1 MKILK
6 IFLAL
11 LASAVMLFTLDLLSD
26 SFSLAE
32 RACYAWSATTTFG
45 CTMSFFS
52 DGLLMALTK
61 NFWLSP
67 FFAGVEIVS
76 TPAATIGWV
85 TLATLIAVSLLGL
98 FWTIRLARGALR
110 SAKPASSASDA
121 APPSAAPTSASAT
134 APTAAPSPAPQLLRD
149 SARPPR
155 ARQPRKF
162 STDFFVALAL
172 LVGIGWCAV
181 RYMAFAVA
189 RNEGRA
195 ETGFVAPLTSLPAD
209 LGLVTTLAE
218 SMQKHQIPAEE
229 LRRKVDEAVA
239 KKDLDPTSTAKLY
252 NVALGAC
259 QVDYLEALEKF
270 PQQPSLDT
278 YDRNAMRSLYL
289 AAKSDECDKYF
300 QKMGW
305 SQGCEVTPV
314 ADACQDLTTHWQ
326 QYQQNF
332 RKAQKDAAAPPCT
345 KDEDCFLSEAGAC
358 GERLIGS
365 KLEIDPAIDQLEN
378 VLACPLR
385 KRAALCL
392 RQNPRA
398 FAECPQRTDEFAVC
412 RESICKAIP
421 LNEKLHPSSSPVP
434 PELILTQSFLF
445 KNDQD
450 CSEQISATT
459 QRFGHPTAAE
469 ILSNS
474 CDSKYFQGLAEIAHA
489 RVAAVLTKSGKPTR
503 VRLKILKNYG
513 RIALPENF
521 EMDWPAPL
529 FSRGSRDIVF
539 ETPKVGVEGI
549 FGFYE
554 SSDTRIAPHPLQP
567 KLSEA
572 ARRTVT
578 RELLTLLEANQKKFP
593 TPKQV
598 RQILAARE
606 LNRQKSCN
614 HYDRILGETNLP
626 VIDVMVEKSCPRG
639 FTYFNQAPGAK
650 SNKLILFLRGEHTVG
665 EVNERLKTCGG
676 QIHETGIFLSI
687 IIPSA
692 KNVAE
697 MEKVQKCYE
706 EKGIFETSIEA
717 SMSIEAI

>member
-1 MKILK
+1 
-6 IFLAL
+6 
-11 LASAVMLFTLDLLSD
+11 
-26 SFSLAE
+26 
-32 RACYAWSATTTFG
+32 
-45 CTMSFFS
+45 
-52 DGLLMALTK
+52 
-61 NFWLSP
+61 
-67 FFAGVEIVS
+67 
-76 TPAATIGWV
+76 
-85 TLATLIAVSLLGL
+85 
-98 FWTIRLARGALR
+98 
-110 SAKPASSASDA
+110 
-121 APPSAAPTSASAT
+121 
-134 APTAAPSPAPQLLRD
+134 
-149 SARPPR
+149 
-155 ARQPRKF
+155 
-162 STDFFVALAL
+162 
-172 LVGIGWCAV
+172 
-181 RYMAFAVA
+181 MAFAVA

-195 ETGFVAPLTSLPAD
+195 ETRFVAPVMSPPVNP
-209 LGLVTTLAE
+209 GLVIALAE
-218 SMQKHQIPAEE
+218 TMQKHQISAEE

-239 KKDLDPTSTAKLY
+239 KKDLDATSTAKLY

-259 QVDYLEALEKF
+259 QVDYLEVLEKF
-270 PQQPSLDT
+270 PQQPSPDM

-289 AAKSDECDKYF
+289 AAKSEECDKYF

-332 RKAQKDAAAPPCT
+332 RKAQKDATTPPCA

-398 FAECPQRTDEFAVC
+398 FADCPPRKDEFAVC

-421 LNEKLHPSSSPVP
+421 LSEKLHPSPPPAP
-434 PELILTQSFLF
+434 PEPTLTQSFLF

-489 RVAAVLTKSGKPTR
+489 RVAAVLTKSGKPTQI
-503 VRLKILKNYG
+503 RLKILKNYG

-521 EMDWPAPL
+521 DMDWPAPL
-529 FSRGSRDIVF
+529 FSKGDKDIVF

-549 FGFYE
+549 LGFYE
-554 SSDTRIAPHPLQP
+554 SFHTRIALHPLQP

-572 ARRTVT
+572 ARRTLT
-578 RELLTLLEANQKKFP
+578 PELLALLEANKKKFP

-598 RQILAARE
+598 RQILAAQE

-614 HYDRILGETNLP
+614 HYDKILGETDLP
-626 VIDVMVEKSCPRG
+626 VIDVMAEKRCLRG
-639 FTYFNQAPGAK
+639 FTYFNQGPGAK
-650 SNKLILFLRGEHTVG
+650 SNMLRLFLRGERTVG

-676 QIHETGIFLSI
+676 QIHETGMFLSV

-706 EKGIFETSIEA
+706 EKGIFEASIDTTPD
-717 SMSIEAI
+717 ID